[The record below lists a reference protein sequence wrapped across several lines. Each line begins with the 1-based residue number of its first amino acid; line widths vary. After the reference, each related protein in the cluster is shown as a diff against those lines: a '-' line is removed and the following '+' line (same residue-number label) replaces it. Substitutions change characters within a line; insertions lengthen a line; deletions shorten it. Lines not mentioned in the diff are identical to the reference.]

1 MPVDSGPER
10 SVTIITGGSRGIGA
24 AIAKRLAADAG
35 TGSAETNLHL
45 IINYAGNRAAAD
57 DVVANVSSSDGSV
70 TASAVQA
77 DVGKPDDVAVLFA
90 AADEAGMLTG
100 LVNNAAI
107 LYPIGPFTDITA
119 ERLERMWA
127 VNITGS
133 FLCAREAV
141 VRMSTANGG
150 IGGAIV
156 NVSSLAAS
164 FGSPNEFVDYAA
176 SKGALDTMTKGLST
190 EVAAQGIRVNAVRPG
205 LIETDIHA
213 AAGQPDRV
221 QALAANVPLRR
232 GGKPEE
238 VANLVAWLLSAQAS
252 YVTGALMDIGG
263 GR

>member
-1 MPVDSGPER
+1 MPADAGAQR

-24 AIAKRLAADAG
+24 AVAKRLAADAG
-35 TGSAETNLHL
+35 TAEPDSHL
-45 IINYAGNRAAAD
+45 IINYANNSEAAD
-57 DVVANVSSSDGSV
+57 DVVATVNSSDGNI

-77 DVGKPDDVAVLFA
+77 DVGRPEDVAVLFA
-90 AADEAGMLTG
+90 AADEVGVVTG

-107 LYPIGPFTDITA
+107 IYPIGPFTDITP
-119 ERLERMWA
+119 ERLERTWA

-150 IGGAIV
+150 KGGAIV
-156 NVSSLAAS
+156 NVSSLAAT

-176 SKGALDTMTKGLST
+176 SKGALDSMTKGLAT

-221 QALAANVPLRR
+221 QALAVGVPLQR

-238 VANLVAWLLSAQAS
+238 VANLVAWLLSNQAS
-252 YVTGALMDIGG
+252 FVTGALMDIGG